1 MIEEYLINHCSP
13 TLASIK
19 TANLINVS
27 FESFDDLLLSVNR
40 MNEILSSKGIELLIL
55 KRCEKSALVYMV
67 RLTLLQRDLNKSGVG
82 EFLSEYG
89 YASVD
94 AAYCVSRLKMRLNCG
109 DGFPHEIGIFLGYP
123 LGDVTGFIKNAGQ
136 NSLCSGCWKVYCNE
150 CEAMKTFSKYEHCRK
165 VYNKLWQGGRS
176 IERLAVAV

>member
-1 MIEEYLINHCSP
+1 M
-13 TLASIK
+13 
-19 TANLINVS
+19 
-27 FESFDDLLLSVNR
+27 
-40 MNEILSSKGIELLIL
+40 IL
-55 KRCEKSALVYMV
+55 KRCEKSALVYVV

-89 YASVD
+89 YACVD

-150 CEAMKTFSKYEHCRK
+150 CEAMKTFQNTSIAEKCITNCGRAAEVSNALRLQCRK
-165 VYNKLWQGGRS
+165 EIL
-176 IERLAVAV
+176 